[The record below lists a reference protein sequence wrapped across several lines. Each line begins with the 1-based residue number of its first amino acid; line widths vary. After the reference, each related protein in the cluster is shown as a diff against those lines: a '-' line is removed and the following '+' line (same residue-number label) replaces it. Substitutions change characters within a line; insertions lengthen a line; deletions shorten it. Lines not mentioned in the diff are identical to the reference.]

1 MLCLLAWYGA
11 FYVLQAALDKLSS
24 QGFRAESLNPEECD
38 ALRAY
43 AVNRLADPRLSEGE
57 RNECHRI
64 QELLADHP
72 SGGALPATDTEALRR
87 RNNWTLRGAIEKGLR
102 GAASEIDS
110 NELRLIENT
119 LRELSALSEPA
130 ANHIR
135 LLRLLEQTL
144 DAYYNFYAESVT
156 AKPATTGA
164 SHEDESQP
172 PSIEITAVS
181 CETFFQ
187 GAQRQKLDLLGP
199 LTIGQNLYAYEHSG
213 DLRLHGDMP
222 QDKALVIHDG
232 GLRITG
238 SVSGVVQVDRDITV
252 EGNLSGGTL
261 LSNAG
266 SIAVDRVLAGSR
278 LLTLRGGACCSAVER
293 ASLVYCAG
301 QLKVAGPVMES
312 RVLCRR
318 GDIKG
323 AITRGRISFMEE
335 LTAEGITRDPSKPC
349 IVEFRGVLS
358 NLDFGGELEDHEAHT
373 IKEYVRGRFEV
384 EQTKAIQRA
393 FTANLLNAQRAMLY
407 LLDGGTDQ
415 TVASVCDLHAA
426 RTYNSALHVIGRELL
441 LALQRSL
448 ELQGLPDVTVLI
460 PALDVCQRGL
470 RHLKGEAEALPQDLA
485 IQRKQKIISAVSQLS
500 NLAKQ
505 IRDSGGQN
513 PGGHYLALRERVLEW
528 NNEVRVVEEIL
539 LEAERPLA
547 EKLGEPIMGELK
559 PERLATALRLAQEKS
574 HSNRSRLLPPI
585 KKLVDHHTQNA
596 SRWGA
601 GLDEAL
607 HRQQQSSAILE
618 ETGAVQF
625 IHGHHGIA
633 RIGAGGLGEGTLVL
647 PAGFPEPHGM
657 SGNPLAYTSTA
668 HEVIPVILSNEY
680 GIVRAVQG

>member
-1 MLCLLAWYGA
+1 M
-11 FYVLQAALDKLSS
+11 LQAALDKLSTH
-24 QGFRAESLNPEECD
+24 GFRAECLNPEECD

-43 AVNRLADPRLSEGE
+43 AVNRLADPGLSERE
-57 RNECHRI
+57 RQQCHRI
-64 QELLADHP
+64 QQMLADRSPTEASPP
-72 SGGALPATDTEALRR
+72 SDTEALRR
-87 RNNWTLRGAIEKGLR
+87 RNNWTLRNAIEKGLR
-102 GAASEIDS
+102 GTAGEIDPG
-110 NELRLIENT
+110 ELRLIENT

-130 ANHIR
+130 ANHMR

-144 DAYYNFYAESVT
+144 DAYYSFYAESVT
-156 AKPATTGA
+156 AKPATVGA
-164 SHEDESQP
+164 LHEDESQP

-187 GAQRQKLDLLGP
+187 GAQRQRLDLLGP
-199 LTIGQNLYAYEHSG
+199 LTIGQNLYTYEHSG
-213 DLRLHGDMP
+213 DLRLYGDMP
-222 QDKALVIHDG
+222 QDKALIIHDG
-232 GLRITG
+232 SLRITG
-238 SVSGVVQVDRDITV
+238 SISGAVQVDGDITV

-278 LLTLRGGACCSAVER
+278 LLTLRGSATCSALER

-301 QLKVAGPVMES
+301 QLKIAGPVMES
-312 RVLCRR
+312 RVICRR

-335 LTAEGITRDPSKPC
+335 LAAEGITRDPSKPC

-373 IKEYVRGRFEV
+373 IKEYVRSRFEV

-393 FTANLLNAQRAMLY
+393 FTADLLNAQRALLY
-407 LLDGGTDQ
+407 LLDGGADQ

-426 RTYNSALHVIGRELL
+426 RTYNSTLQVIGRELL
-441 LALQRSL
+441 LALQRAM

-470 RHLKGEAEALPQDLA
+470 RYLKGEAEALPQDLA
-485 IQRKQKIISAVSQLS
+485 TQRKQKIVSAVSQLS
-500 NLAKQ
+500 NIAKQ

-513 PGGHYLALRERVLEW
+513 LGGLYLLLRERVIEW
-528 NNEVRVVEEIL
+528 SNEVRGVDEIL

-547 EKLGEPIMGELK
+547 EKLGEPIMTELSTVN
-559 PERLATALRLAQEKS
+559 LAAALRLAQEKAA
-574 HSNRSRLLPPI
+574 SNRSRLLPPL

-618 ETGAVQF
+618 ESGAVQF

-647 PAGFPEPHGM
+647 PAGFPEPQGM

-668 HEVIPVILSNEY
+668 HEVVPVILSNEF